1 MMARITCWRVVCGC
15 DWENLDDNIE
25 DDGEENGND
34 DAADDVD
41 DADNDGEQAAGTEKA
56 GALQRYKT

>member
-1 MMARITCWRVVCGC
+1 MVCGC
-15 DWENLDDNIE
+15 DGENLDDNIE
-25 DDGEENGND
+25 DDGEEDGND

-41 DADNDGEQAAGTEKA
+41 DANNDGEQVAGTEKA